1 MQKRYRVKG
10 IHHSNAMTKK
20 MLQVYPKIAWDTES
34 KLLKL
39 YGSTN
44 DKKKHRDLAN
54 QLNEMQK
61 QYNVTWDHCRNA
73 MIHIGKKYSI
83 DAVFALTKAEDIWRG
98 IEKCLYNNG
107 KTIHFLNMVSCLV
120 SGQNR

>member
-1 MQKRYRVKG
+1 
-10 IHHSNAMTKK
+10 
-20 MLQVYPKIAWDTES
+20 
-34 KLLKL
+34 
-39 YGSTN
+39 
-44 DKKKHRDLAN
+44 
-54 QLNEMQK
+54 MQK

-98 IEKCLYNNG
+98 IENVFITMVKRF
-107 KTIHFLNMVSCLV
+107 IFLNMVSCLV